1 MKKIAVMIS
10 AALLSTAVMAASH
23 SPSPSTVHASVV
35 SVRPP
40 SAPSADVAATTSSA
54 PVNTDA
60 SGVRAAS
67 QAN

>member
-23 SPSPSTVHASVV
+23 SQSASKIEEEVI
-35 SVRPP
+35 SVRPA